1 MFMNDDRLMIARGVF
16 MDSKTLGT
24 VQLVGAVIAG
34 WIGYQ
39 NMRWDSI
46 VLALVFVISAIHH
59 YMEKSH

>member
-1 MFMNDDRLMIARGVF
+1 

-24 VQLVGAVIAG
+24 VQLIGGIIAG

-46 VLALVFVISAIHH
+46 TLAAVLVVTAIHH